1 MLNQKRELLNLTIGK
16 FLRLKSSP
24 RRIRIICDVSIPGAT
39 QDSLFH
45 PDTSHKGPTQ
55 AQERDGLKLPQ
66 GPITR
71 SKARQMRSKL
81 NGTIQEFV
89 SKALDAYT
97 KERENQNFKYWES
110 WSKTPNLA
118 AKAHWIS
125 ITSINDSISVGD
137 GSQAQILEGKA
148 Q

>member
-1 MLNQKRELLNLTIGK
+1 
-16 FLRLKSSP
+16 
-24 RRIRIICDVSIPGAT
+24 
-39 QDSLFH
+39 
-45 PDTSHKGPTQ
+45 
-55 AQERDGLKLPQ
+55 
-66 GPITR
+66 
-71 SKARQMRSKL
+71 MRSKL

-97 KERENQNFKYWES
+97 KERENQDFKYWES